1 MKRDH
6 IRHLVCPTCRL
17 PLDWD
22 PASTPVPDTVV
33 EGRLV
38 CGGCRSDYPVRG
50 GVPRF
55 VPVNNYATGFG
66 LQWNR
71 HAATQLDSHTG
82 IPLTEE
88 RFFRATGWPRN
99 LTGKTILEV
108 GCGAGRFTEQAAK
121 TGAMVLSLDYSSAVD
136 ANHASNGHRENVL
149 IVQGDAYA
157 MPFAHKSFDR
167 VFCLGVLQHTPDVRR
182 TFLELPKYLTPG
194 GYLAVDV
201 YKRFPWWKQWTIT
214 KYWARPF
221 TRKMDPRKL
230 YNRVEAY
237 IRFMWPICRWI
248 NLLPKG
254 RNLNWKL
261 LVADYRGLFP
271 LDEHLLRDW
280 AVLDTYDMLA
290 PAYDQPQTLETLQG
304 WFREAGLVEVD
315 FGYGLNGHEG
325 RGRRPTVG

>member
-6 IRHLVCPTCRL
+6 IRHLVCPKCRL

-22 PASTPVPDTVV
+22 PDSTPVPDTVV

-55 VPVNNYATGFG
+55 VPVDNYATGFG

-99 LTGKTILEV
+99 LTGETILEV
-108 GCGAGRFTEQAAK
+108 GCGAGRFTEQATR

-136 ANHASNGHRENVL
+136 ANYASNGHRENVL

-182 TFLELPKYLTPG
+182 TFLELPKYLKPG
-194 GYLAVDV
+194 GHLAVDV

-221 TRKMDPRKL
+221 TRRMDPKKL
-230 YNRVEAY
+230 YDRVEAY

-271 LDEHLLRDW
+271 LDERLLRDW
-280 AVLDTYDMLA
+280 AILDTYDMLA
-290 PAYDQPQTLETLQG
+290 PAFDQPQTLETLKN
-304 WFREAGLVEVD
+304 WFHEAGLVEVD

-325 RGRRPTVG
+325 RGRRPSAG